1 MCRTRFSL
9 ATAAIAAAAAC
20 ACTPSSGVAEWP
32 ARPVR
37 LIVPYAAGS
46 AIDLSARLYAPLL
59 AERWRRSV
67 VVDNRPGGDGTAGVQ
82 AFVVGKDPH
91 TLLLA
96 PIGVVT
102 VLPLLHDRLPYD
114 AALDL
119 VPISAAARVSMGIAV
134 ATDVSVHSLPALI
147 ELVRRRPGHY
157 LWSAAPGLPEMVFK
171 AFLALEKLQMKHV
184 AYRDSSSAVHD
195 FTAGRVHVLVSA
207 LATMNTPL
215 ESGVGRLLAVTNS
228 ARAPAAPE
236 IPTAREAGYPTLTVD
251 GLFGFYGG
259 RDMPAD
265 LRQRLA
271 SDVQRAAEDRT
282 LASRLAKV
290 GLIAAAGT
298 ADELA
303 SATAEQQRQVDAIA
317 GILELRQPGRESR
330 R

>member
-1 MCRTRFSL
+1 M
-9 ATAAIAAAAAC
+9 
-20 ACTPSSGVAEWP
+20 SGK
-32 ARPVR
+32 
-37 LIVPYAAGS
+37 IS
-46 AIDLSARLYAPLL
+46 
-59 AERWRRSV
+59 
-67 VVDNRPGGDGTAGVQ
+67 
-82 AFVVGKDPH
+82 H
-91 TLLLA
+91 TLLFA

-134 ATDVSVHSLPALI
+134 ANDVSVHSLSELI

-184 AYRDSSSAVHD
+184 AYRDTSLAVHD

-207 LATMNTPL
+207 LATMNAPL
-215 ESGVGRLLAVTNS
+215 ESGAGRLLAVTNS
-228 ARAPAAPE
+228 ARTPAAPE
-236 IPTAREAGYPTLTVD
+236 IPTAREAGYPMLTVD
-251 GLFGFYGG
+251 GLFGFYGW
-259 RDMPAD
+259 RDMPSD

-271 SDVQRAAEDRT
+271 ADVQRAADDRT

-298 ADELA
+298 ADDFA

-317 GILELRQPGRESR
+317 GILELRHSGRESR